1 VRHPAGRPDE
11 RIIRPARNP
20 LEWDKLNL
28 KYRELI
34 ASSKTQGPADGLKK
48 NRFVFSLVL
57 TGLIFLVEFAG
68 GFWTGSLAL
77 LSDSAHVFL
86 DVFALGLSYF
96 AIRAASLPPN
106 DRHTYGYHR
115 LQVLAALANGA
126 TLLLIAVEILREAW
140 SRFRHPAPVSAGPM
154 LAIAVVGLVVNLVV
168 AFALRKHDRDDLN
181 THSAFLHVIGD
192 AAASV
197 GVIGAGVAILITGAV
212 WLDPLV
218 SALIGLLILFSSGR
232 VLKESVHV
240 LAEGMPEGMTT
251 TGITDVLLRVSG
263 VTEVHDLH
271 VWTVAPGYIAL
282 SAHVVIHDQALSRT
296 AGVMAALKESLRK
309 EFNIRH
315 TTIQFEC
322 GNCGQGTSSCPQP

>member
-1 VRHPAGRPDE
+1 MQNDEHSVYMEMPGHPHMPKE
-11 RIIRPARNP
+11 
-20 LEWDKLNL
+20 
-28 KYRELI
+28 
-34 ASSKTQGPADGLKK
+34 

-57 TGLIFLVEFAG
+57 TGLIFLVEFIG

-86 DVFALGLSYF
+86 DAFALGLSYL

-154 LAIAVVGLVVNLVV
+154 LAIAVIGLAVNLVV

-181 THSAFLHVIGD
+181 IRSAFLHVIGD

-197 GVIGAGVAILITGAV
+197 GVIGAGLAILITGAV

-218 SALIGLLILFSSGR
+218 SVLIGLLILFSSGR

-240 LAEGMPEGMTT
+240 LAEGMPEGMTA
-251 TGITDVLLRVSG
+251 TGITDVLRRVAR

-282 SAHVVIHDQALSRT
+282 SAHVVIDDQALSRT
-296 AGVMAALKESLRK
+296 AGIMAALKESLRR

-322 GNCGQGTSSCPQP
+322 GNCGQGTASCPQP